1 VIRLL
6 LHCKSGYNRKNRLR
20 LTRLK
25 AIIRFPARAMDDMI
39 VTDNLGKQ
47 YQDLVALD
55 GLSLQ
60 IPAGEIFG
68 LLGPN
73 GAGKT
78 TTIKILTTLARPSW
92 GEARIQDFDVVRQPL
107 EVKKLIGVCPQEIN
121 LDRELTAFENLW
133 IYGKLHRTPDLNV
146 RIRELLKFGDL
157 QDRADSLVRDFS
169 GGMQRRLLI
178 LRALVSRPRVL
189 FLDEPTVGLD
199 PQVRRQLWS
208 LIQELKLGGITLIL
222 TTHYIEEAEML
233 CDRVGVLNRG
243 RLIALDTPRA
253 LVARVGGYV
262 VETLNTG
269 RRQYLL
275 VRDKEEAYVRA
286 QTEPAGVI
294 IRQTNLEDVFI
305 QLTGER
311 LTD

>member
-1 VIRLL
+1 
-6 LHCKSGYNRKNRLR
+6 
-20 LTRLK
+20 
-25 AIIRFPARAMDDMI
+25 MDEMI
-39 VTDNLGKQ
+39 FTDNLGKQ
-47 YQDLVALD
+47 YQDLVALE
-55 GLSLQ
+55 GLSLR

-92 GEARIQDFDVVRQPL
+92 GVARVQGFDVLREPL
-107 EVKKLIGVCPQEIN
+107 AVKELIGVCPQEIN

-133 IYGKLHRTPDLNV
+133 IYGKLHRTPDLKA
-146 RIRELLKFGDL
+146 RSLELLEFGNL

-178 LRALVSRPRVL
+178 LRALVSRPQVL

-199 PQVRRQLWS
+199 PQVRRQLWG
-208 LIQELKLGGITLIL
+208 LIRDLKLKGITIIL

-233 CDRVGVLNRG
+233 CDRVGILNRG
-243 RLIALDTPRA
+243 RLIALDMPRA
-253 LVARVGGYV
+253 LVAHVGGYV
-262 VETLNTG
+262 VETLNGG

-275 VRDKEEAYVRA
+275 VRDKQEAYARA
-286 QTEPAGVI
+286 QVEPAGVI
-294 IRQTNLEDVFI
+294 IRQANLEDVFI
-305 QLTGER
+305 KLTGER
-311 LTD
+311 LSN

>member
-1 VIRLL
+1 M
-6 LHCKSGYNRKNRLR
+6 NE
-20 LTRLK
+20 
-25 AIIRFPARAMDDMI
+25 IIF
-39 VTDNLGKQ
+39 TDNLGKQ

-60 IPAGEIFG
+60 IPPGEIFG

-78 TTIKILTTLARPSW
+78 TTIKILTTLARPSR
-92 GEARIQDFDVVRQPL
+92 GTARVHGFDVVRQPL

-133 IYGKLHRTPDLNV
+133 IYGRLHRTPDLSA
-146 RIRELLKFGDL
+146 RIAELLEFGNL
-157 QDRADSLVRDFS
+157 QERADSLVRDFS

-199 PQVRRQLWS
+199 PQVRRQLWN
-208 LIQELKLGGITLIL
+208 LIQELKLEGITIIL

-243 RLIALDTPRA
+243 RLIALDTPEA
-253 LVARVGGYV
+253 LVAKVGGYV
-262 VETLNTG
+262 VETLNSG

-275 VRDKEEAYVRA
+275 VRDKEAAYARA

-294 IRQTNLEDVFI
+294 IRQANLEDVFI

-311 LTD
+311 LTN

>member
-1 VIRLL
+1 LIGARPGV
-6 LHCKSGYNRKNRLR
+6 SQDAEAPG
-20 LTRLK
+20 
-25 AIIRFPARAMDDMI
+25 FPRVMNEMI

-47 YQDLVALD
+47 YQDLVALE
-55 GLSLQ
+55 GLSLR
-60 IPAGEIFG
+60 IPRGEIFG

-92 GEARIQDFDVVRQPL
+92 GTARIHDFDVVRQPM

-133 IYGKLHRTPDLNV
+133 IYGRLHRMADLQA
-146 RIRELLKFGDL
+146 RIAELLEFGNL
-157 QDRADSLVRDFS
+157 QERADSLVRDFS

-208 LIQELKLGGITLIL
+208 LIQELKLEGITIIL

-233 CDRVGVLNRG
+233 CDRVSILNRG
-243 RLIALDTPRA
+243 RLIALDTPAA
-253 LVARVGGYV
+253 LVAQLGGYV
-262 VETLNTG
+262 VETLDRG
-269 RRQYLL
+269 RQYLL
-275 VRDKEEAYVRA
+275 VRDKAAAYARA
-286 QTEPAGVI
+286 QAEPAGVI
-294 IRQTNLEDVFI
+294 IREVNLEDVFI

>member
-1 VIRLL
+1 M
-6 LHCKSGYNRKNRLR
+6 SMNN
-20 LTRLK
+20 
-25 AIIRFPARAMDDMI
+25 MI
-39 VTDNLGKQ
+39 FTDNLGKQ
-47 YQDLVALD
+47 YQDLVALE

-60 IPAGEIFG
+60 IPPGEIFG

-92 GEARIQDFDVVRQPL
+92 GVARIQDFDVLRQPL

-133 IYGKLHRTPDLNV
+133 IYGKLHRTPALAA
-146 RIRELLKFGDL
+146 RIRELLEFGDL
-157 QDRADSLVRDFS
+157 EERAGSLVRDFS

-178 LRALVSRPRVL
+178 LRALVSQPRVL

-199 PQVRRQLWS
+199 PQVRRQLWG
-208 LIQELKLGGITLIL
+208 LIQDLKQEGITIIL

-233 CDRVGVLNRG
+233 CDRVGILNRG

-253 LVARVGGYV
+253 LVAKVGGYV
-262 VETLNTG
+262 VETLNS
-269 RRQYLL
+269 RRRHYLL
-275 VRDKEEAYVRA
+275 VGDKDEAYARA
-286 QTEPAGVI
+286 QKEPAGVI
-294 IRQTNLEDVFI
+294 IREANLEDVFI

-311 LTD
+311 LSN

>member
-1 VIRLL
+1 M
-6 LHCKSGYNRKNRLR
+6 SMNN
-20 LTRLK
+20 
-25 AIIRFPARAMDDMI
+25 MI
-39 VTDNLGKQ
+39 FTDNLGKQ
-47 YQDLVALD
+47 YQDLVALE

-60 IPAGEIFG
+60 IPPGEIFG

-78 TTIKILTTLARPSW
+78 TTIKILTALARPSW
-92 GEARIQDFDVVRQPL
+92 GEARIQDFDVLRQPL

-133 IYGKLHRTPDLNV
+133 IYGKLHRTPALAA
-146 RIRELLKFGDL
+146 RIRELLEFGDL
-157 QDRADSLVRDFS
+157 EERAGSLVRDFS

-178 LRALVSRPRVL
+178 LRALVSQPRVL

-208 LIQELKLGGITLIL
+208 LIQDLKQEGITIIL

-233 CDRVGVLNRG
+233 CDRVGILNRG

-253 LVARVGGYV
+253 LVAKVGGYV
-262 VETLNTG
+262 VETLNS
-269 RRQYLL
+269 RRRHYLL
-275 VRDKEEAYVRA
+275 VGDKDEAYARA
-286 QTEPAGVI
+286 QKEPAGVI
-294 IRQTNLEDVFI
+294 IREANLEDVFI

-311 LTD
+311 LSN

>member
-1 VIRLL
+1 M
-6 LHCKSGYNRKNRLR
+6 NE
-20 LTRLK
+20 
-25 AIIRFPARAMDDMI
+25 MI
-39 VTDNLGKQ
+39 FTDNLGKD

-60 IPAGEIFG
+60 IPPGEIFG

-78 TTIKILTTLARPSW
+78 TTIKILTTLARPSR
-92 GEARIQDFDVVRQPL
+92 GTARIQGFDVVRQPL
-107 EVKKLIGVCPQEIN
+107 AVKQLIGVCPQEIN

-133 IYGKLHRTPDLNV
+133 IYGRLHRMADLSA
-146 RIRELLKFGDL
+146 RIGELLVFGNL
-157 QDRADSLVRDFS
+157 EERAHSLVRDFS

-199 PQVRRQLWS
+199 PQVRRQLWN
-208 LIQELKLGGITLIL
+208 LIQGFKQEGITIIL

-243 RLIALDTPRA
+243 RLIALDTPGA
-253 LVARVGGYV
+253 LVAKVGGYV
-262 VETLNTG
+262 VETLNSG
-269 RRQYLL
+269 QRQYLL
-275 VRDKEEAYVRA
+275 VRDKEEAYARA

-294 IRQTNLEDVFI
+294 IRQANLEDVFI

-311 LTD
+311 LTN

>member
-1 VIRLL
+1 M
-6 LHCKSGYNRKNRLR
+6 NE
-20 LTRLK
+20 
-25 AIIRFPARAMDDMI
+25 MI

-60 IPAGEIFG
+60 IPPGEIFG

-78 TTIKILTTLARPSW
+78 TTIKILTTLAQPSR
-92 GEARIQDFDVVRQPL
+92 GTARIHDFDVVRQPL
-107 EVKKLIGVCPQEIN
+107 AVKKLIGVCPQEIN

-133 IYGKLHRTPDLNV
+133 IYGRLHRMPDLAA
-146 RIRELLKFGDL
+146 RIAELLEFGNL
-157 QDRADSLVRDFS
+157 QERAHSLVRDFS

-208 LIQELKLGGITLIL
+208 LIQGFKLEGITIIL

-243 RLIALDTPRA
+243 RLIALDTPGA
-253 LVARVGGYV
+253 LVAQVGGYV
-262 VETLNTG
+262 VETLNSG
-269 RRQYLL
+269 QRQYLL
-275 VRDKEEAYVRA
+275 VRDKEAAYARA
-286 QTEPAGVI
+286 QTEPTGVI
-294 IRQTNLEDVFI
+294 IRQANLEDVFI

-311 LTD
+311 LTN

>member
-1 VIRLL
+1 
-6 LHCKSGYNRKNRLR
+6 
-20 LTRLK
+20 
-25 AIIRFPARAMDDMI
+25 MDDMI
-39 VTDNLGKQ
+39 FTDNLGKR
-47 YQDLVALD
+47 YHDLVALE
-55 GLSLQ
+55 GLSLR
-60 IPAGEIFG
+60 ISAGEIFG

-78 TTIKILTTLARPSW
+78 TTIKILTTLARPIW
-92 GEARIQDFDVVRQPL
+92 GVARVQGFDVLR
-107 EVKKLIGVCPQEIN
+107 ERMAVKELIGVCPQEIN
-121 LDRELTAFENLW
+121 LDRELTASENLW
-133 IYGKLHRTPDLNV
+133 IYGKLHRTPDLKA
-146 RIRELLKFGDL
+146 RIRELLEFGDL

-199 PQVRRQLWS
+199 PQVRRQLWG
-208 LIQELKLGGITLIL
+208 LIQDLKSEGITVIL

-233 CDRVGVLNRG
+233 CGRVGVLNRG

-253 LVARVGGYV
+253 LVAQVGGYV
-262 VETLNTG
+262 VETSNDG

-275 VRDKEEAYVRA
+275 IRDKKEAYAYARSQA
-286 QTEPAGVI
+286 EPAEVI

-311 LTD
+311 LSN

>member
-1 VIRLL
+1 MGARPGVSQ
-6 LHCKSGYNRKNRLR
+6 HAGP
-20 LTRLK
+20 
-25 AIIRFPARAMDDMI
+25 PAPAKIMPEMI
-39 VTDNLGKQ
+39 FTDNLGKQ
-47 YQDLVALD
+47 YQDLVALE

-60 IPAGEIFG
+60 IPPGEIFG

-92 GEARIQDFDVVRQPL
+92 GTARIHDFDVVRQPM

-133 IYGKLHRTPDLNV
+133 IYGRLHRMAGLQA
-146 RIRELLKFGDL
+146 RITELLEFGNL
-157 QDRADSLVRDFS
+157 QERSDSLVRDFS

-199 PQVRRQLWS
+199 PQVRRQLWG
-208 LIQELKLGGITLIL
+208 LIQELKLEGITIIL

-233 CDRVGVLNRG
+233 CDRVGILNRG
-243 RLIALDTPRA
+243 RLIALDTPAA
-253 LVARVGGYV
+253 LVAQLGGYV
-262 VETLNTG
+262 VETLDRG
-269 RRQYLL
+269 RQYLL
-275 VRDKEEAYVRA
+275 VRDKEAAYARA
-286 QTEPAGVI
+286 QSEPAGVI
-294 IRQTNLEDVFI
+294 IRQVNLEDVFI

>member
-1 VIRLL
+1 M
-6 LHCKSGYNRKNRLR
+6 H
-20 LTRLK
+20 
-25 AIIRFPARAMDDMI
+25 AMI

-60 IPAGEIFG
+60 IPPGEIFG

-78 TTIKILTTLARPSW
+78 TTIKILTTLARPSR
-92 GEARIQDFDVVRQPL
+92 GTARIQDFDVVRQPL
-107 EVKKLIGVCPQEIN
+107 AVKKLIGVCPQEIN
-121 LDRELTAFENLW
+121 LDRELTAYENLW
-133 IYGKLHRTPDLNV
+133 IYGRLHRMPDLAA
-146 RIRELLKFGDL
+146 RIAELLKFGNL
-157 QDRADSLVRDFS
+157 EDRAHSLVREFS

-199 PQVRRQLWS
+199 PQVRRQLWN
-208 LIQELKLGGITLIL
+208 LIQELKLSGITIIL

-243 RLIALDTPRA
+243 RLIALDTPAA
-253 LVARVGGYV
+253 LVAKVGGYV
-262 VETLNTG
+262 VETLTSG
-269 RRQYLL
+269 RRQYIL
-275 VRDKEEAYVRA
+275 VRDKEEAYARA
-286 QTEPAGVI
+286 QTEPTGVI
-294 IRQTNLEDVFI
+294 IRQVNLEDVFI

-311 LTD
+311 LTN

>member
-1 VIRLL
+1 MDE
-6 LHCKSGYNRKNRLR
+6 
-20 LTRLK
+20 
-25 AIIRFPARAMDDMI
+25 IIF
-39 VTDNLGKQ
+39 TDNLGKQ

-60 IPAGEIFG
+60 IPPGEIFG

-78 TTIKILTTLARPSW
+78 TTIKILTTLARPSR
-92 GEARIQDFDVVRQPL
+92 GTARIHGFDVVRQPL

-121 LDRELTAFENLW
+121 LDRELTAWENLW
-133 IYGKLHRTPDLNV
+133 IYGRLHRLPDLAA
-146 RIRELLKFGDL
+146 RISELLEFGNL
-157 QDRADSLVRDFS
+157 QERADSLVRDFS

-208 LIQELKLGGITLIL
+208 LIQELGRAGITIIL

-243 RLIALDTPRA
+243 RLIALDTPEA
-253 LVARVGGYV
+253 LVAKVGGYV
-262 VETLNTG
+262 VETLNSG

-275 VRDKEEAYVRA
+275 VRDKEAAYARA

-294 IRQTNLEDVFI
+294 IRQANLEDVFI

-311 LTD
+311 LTN

>member
-1 VIRLL
+1 M
-6 LHCKSGYNRKNRLR
+6 
-20 LTRLK
+20 
-25 AIIRFPARAMDDMI
+25 AINDMI
-39 VTDNLGKQ
+39 FTDDLCKY

-60 IPAGEIFG
+60 IPPGEIFG

-78 TTIKILTTLARPSW
+78 TTIKILTTLARPSR
-92 GEARIQDFDVVRQPL
+92 GSARIQDFDVVRQPL

-121 LDRELTAFENLW
+121 LDRELTAVENLW
-133 IYGKLHRTPDLNV
+133 IYGKLHRTPDLKA
-146 RIRELLKFGDL
+146 RIGELLEFGNL
-157 QDRADSLVRDFS
+157 QDRSDDLVRDFS

-199 PQVRRQLWS
+199 PQVRRQLWD
-208 LIQELKLGGITLIL
+208 LIQELKLEGITIIL

-243 RLIALDTPRA
+243 KLIALDTPQS
-253 LVARVGGYV
+253 LVAKVGGYV
-262 VETLNTG
+262 VETLNSG
-269 RRQYLL
+269 RRHYLL
-275 VRDKEEAYVRA
+275 VRDKEEAYARA
-286 QTEPAGVI
+286 QTEPSGVI
-294 IRQTNLEDVFI
+294 IRQANLEDVFI

-311 LTD
+311 LTN